1 LIIAACVIAAAMC
14 ACGKKGPPLPPIV
27 HVPGAVTQVSAKRV
41 GGDVVVTLTMPS
53 QNIDK
58 STPVD
63 LARVDVYGYTARSAP
78 PLARFTEVAT
88 LVGTI
93 GREQNPA
100 GAAARLHDTLT
111 AEELVAGPPVATG
124 PGASTASVPEAAS
137 RVPLKRFYA
146 AIAYSDRNRAGPP
159 SAIVALPL
167 TPLPDAPL
175 DLRATYDQETAT
187 LTWEPSGGLVGF
199 LLDRAPLPSASA
211 VDDGPPTSSEG
222 VLPAGPTRYNVYR
235 EIALEPAPPPVP
247 NTAAVLP
254 APPLNQAPVDGFT
267 YSDPLQID
275 GRRRCYSVTA
285 VRGTGDAAVES
296 RRSERV
302 CFDVVDTFAPPRPGG
317 LEPVAAEGEISLVW
331 EASTAPDVR
340 GYIVLRGEE
349 SIDVLTPITDEA
361 VPEPRFTDRNVRPG
375 VRYVYAV
382 KAIDSRLPVPNQSAE
397 SERVEVTAR

>member
-1 LIIAACVIAAAMC
+1 MVAACLIAAAVSS
-14 ACGKKGPPLPPIV
+14 CGKKGPPLPPIV
-27 HVPGAVTQVSAKRV
+27 HVPGAVTQVSARRV
-41 GGDVVVTLTMPS
+41 GGDVLVTLTMPS
-53 QNIDK
+53 QNIDN

-63 LARVDVYGYTARSAP
+63 LARVDVYGYTSRSAP

-88 LVGTI
+88 LVGTL

-100 GAAARLHDTLT
+100 GAAVRLHDTLT
-111 AEELVAGPPVATG
+111 ADELVAGPPLATG
-124 PGASTASVPEAAS
+124 PGASTGSAPDAAA
-137 RVPLKRFYA
+137 RAPLKRFYA

-167 TPLPDAPL
+167 TPLPDPPL
-175 DLRATYDQETAT
+175 DLRATYDQEAAT

-211 VDDGPPTSSEG
+211 IDDGPPAPSEG
-222 VLPAGPTRYNVYR
+222 ALPAGPTRYNVYR

-247 NTAAVLP
+247 NAAAALP
-254 APPLNQAPVDGFT
+254 APPLNQAPIDGFT

-275 GRRRCYSVTA
+275 GRHRCYSVTA
-285 VRGTGDAAVES
+285 VRGTGDAAVEG
-296 RRSERV
+296 RRSGLF
-302 CFDVVDTFAPPRPGG
+302 CFDTVDTFAPPRPGG
-317 LEPVAAEGEISLVW
+317 LEPVPAEGEITLIW

-349 SIDVLTPITDEA
+349 SSDVLTPITDDA
-361 VPEPRFTDRNVRPG
+361 VPEPRFTDRDVRQG

-382 KAIDSRLPVPNQSAE
+382 KAIDSRLPAPNESAE

>member
-1 LIIAACVIAAAMC
+1 MAACVIAAAVC

-27 HVPGAVTQVSAKRV
+27 HLPGAVTQVSARRV
-41 GGDVVVTLTMPS
+41 GSDVLVTLTMPS
-53 QNIDK
+53 QNVDK

-88 LVGTI
+88 LVGTL
-93 GREQNPA
+93 GRDQNPA

-111 AEELVAGPPVATG
+111 ADELVAGPPLAPG
-124 PGASTASVPEAAS
+124 PGASTGSVPEATAGA
-137 RVPLKRFYA
+137 PLKRFYA

-175 DLRATYDQETAT
+175 DLRATYDQEAAT

-199 LLDRAPLPSASA
+199 LMDRAPLPSASA
-211 VDDGPPTSSEG
+211 IDDGPPAQSEG
-222 VLPAGPTRYNVYR
+222 ALPPGPTRYNVYR
-235 EIALEPAPPPVP
+235 EIVLEPAPPPVP
-247 NTAAVLP
+247 NAVALP
-254 APPLNQAPVDGFT
+254 APPLNQAPIDGFT
-267 YSDPLQID
+267 YSDPLQVD

-285 VRGTGDAAVES
+285 VRGTGDAAVEG
-296 RRSERV
+296 RRSERY
-302 CFDVVDTFAPPRPGG
+302 CFDAVDTFAPPRPGG
-317 LEPVAAEGEISLVW
+317 LEPVPAEGEIALVW

-340 GYIVLRGEE
+340 GYIVLRGEVG
-349 SIDVLTPITDEA
+349 SDVLTSITSEA
-361 VPEPRFTDRNVRPG
+361 VPEPRFIDRDVRPG

-382 KAIDSRLPVPNQSAE
+382 KAIDSRLPAPNQSAE